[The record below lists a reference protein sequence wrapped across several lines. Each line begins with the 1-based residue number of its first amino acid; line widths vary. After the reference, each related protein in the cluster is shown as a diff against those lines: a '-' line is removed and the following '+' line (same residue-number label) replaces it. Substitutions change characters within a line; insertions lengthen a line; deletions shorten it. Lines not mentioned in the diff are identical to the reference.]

1 MYRLGSA
8 FRATAA
14 AAACAWLVVEG
25 AVEAFG
31 NGYVGTGVDTAFHF

>member
-1 MYRLGSA
+1 MVCGSS
-8 FRATAA
+8 RGHIPLRDRRR
-14 AAACAWLVVEG
+14 WLVVEG